1 MLLKILKIMMDARQ
15 ERANREVAAL
25 LARIEYKNEN
35 PEFVQNLIF
44 SKDSKI

>member
-15 ERANREVAAL
+15 EKANREVAAL

-35 PEFVQNLIF
+35 PEFVQKMLF
-44 SKDSKI
+44 SKDYKI